1 MTLKRKISVHVLATI
16 AFIALFL
23 LPMTGF
29 MAKEANAVQTAE
41 SMTSNGDYVFFVVQ
55 NEEVP
60 LAAAPAGDVSSY
72 ILWVALA
79 ALLITISFI
88 YSAWYMTMRR
98 NINELSYKLTPAER
112 RAIQLSQSFFHP
124 IKCRRLAR
132 ETEATIASMY
142 INI

>member
-1 MTLKRKISVHVLATI
+1 MTLKRKISVQVLSTI
-16 AFIALFL
+16 AFIVLFL

-41 SMTSNGDYVFFVVQ
+41 SMTSNGDYIFFVVQ

-60 LAAAPAGDVSSY
+60 LAAAPTGDVSSY

-79 ALLITISFI
+79 ALLITIAFI

-112 RAIQLSQSFFHP
+112 KAIQVSQSFFHP
-124 IKCRRLAR
+124 IKSRRLAR
-132 ETEATIASMY
+132 EAEAMIASMY